1 MATAQ
6 SLPHH
11 IFGTH
16 LFGFLKPEQR
26 EVIKKAA
33 IVTAFEDE
41 EVIYS
46 KGNQA
51 TYLYVVLDGEV
62 ALRLPGPQGVSILIE
77 QLGPSEM
84 FGLNATF
91 DLGSYGVTAQAV
103 GVTRVVKI
111 ETAVLQQ
118 IMENDV
124 QVGYNIQKRISELY
138 YKRYVAAARRLQAI
152 VTAIPLEPARPRAS
166 RWTVD

>member
-6 SLPHH
+6 ELTHH
-11 IFGTH
+11 VFGQR

-26 EVIKKAA
+26 EAIKRAA
-33 IVTAFEDE
+33 IVTAFANG

-51 TYLYVVLDGEV
+51 TYLYVVLEGEV
-62 ALRLPGPQGVSILIE
+62 ALRLPGPEAVSILIE
-77 QLGPSEM
+77 QLGQGEI

-91 DLGSYGVTAQAV
+91 DLGSYSVTSQAV
-103 GVTRVVKI
+103 GATKVIKI

-118 IMENDV
+118 IMDADT
-124 QVGYNIQKRISELY
+124 QVGYAIQKRISELY
-138 YKRYVAAARRLQAI
+138 YKRYVATARRLQAI
-152 VTAIPLEPARPRAS
+152 VTAINLEAARPRQS
-166 RWTVD
+166 NWLVE